1 MENKYFIVRTMEIL
15 ESDFGPI
22 LDSFYIVRAES
33 IYDALNIIK
42 NVQPTAR
49 IDGIKEVNLDPNTYM
64 TITTSET

>member
-33 IYDALNIIK
+33 NDDALNIIK

-49 IDGIKEVNLDPNTYM
+49 IDGIKEVNLDPNSYM
-64 TITTSET
+64 TITTSEI